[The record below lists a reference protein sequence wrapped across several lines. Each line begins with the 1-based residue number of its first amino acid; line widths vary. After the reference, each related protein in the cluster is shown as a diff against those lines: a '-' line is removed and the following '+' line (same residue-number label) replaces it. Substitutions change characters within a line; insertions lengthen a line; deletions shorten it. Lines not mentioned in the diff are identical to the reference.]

1 MHFQNTDTPHDFDV
15 APPATEVVIVGG
27 GIIGASTALHLAM
40 RGIPVVLCEKGTI
53 GEEQS
58 NRNWGWVRKMGR
70 DIREMPLMIQ
80 SMKLWDE
87 LAGVI
92 GADTGFRRAGTT
104 YFCDQEQDMGKYEA
118 WMKAMAGFNLDTRFV
133 NRAEVNGLAPRN
145 TRNFAGG
152 LHTPS
157 DGYAEPHLATRL
169 IAEGARK
176 LGARIIEGCA
186 VRGFET
192 SGGRVSEVV
201 TEKGRI
207 RCKSV
212 VLAGGI
218 WSSVFA
224 RNQNTK
230 VPQLKMLS
238 QVMRTQPIEGGPLG
252 CGSGKGFGFRKRND
266 GGYNVGMRSAHAV
279 DIVPDSFRYLRDYIP
294 AMKNEWRAM
303 KFRIGKR
310 TWQETMM
317 LGGWKLDE
325 RTPFETYRIMRPVP
339 GNDILDQ
346 ATINIKALFP
356 QFRDMVVNERMSAW
370 IDVTPDAIP
379 TISSVDAIP
388 GFFISTGYSGHG
400 FGIAPAA
407 GQLMAEL
414 IIGEK
419 PHVDPTPF
427 RHSRFIDGSEIV
439 HWPIGF

>member
-1 MHFQNTDTPHDFDV
+1 MNFQGSTIRDFDV
-15 APPATEVVIVGG
+15 VPSETDVVIVGG
-27 GIIGASTALHLAM
+27 GIIGVCTALHLAQ

-58 NRNWGWVRKMGR
+58 SRNWGWVRKMGR
-70 DIREMPLMIQ
+70 DIREMPLMIHA
-80 SMKLWDE
+80 MKLWDE
-87 LAGVI
+87 LATTI
-92 GADTGFRRAGTT
+92 GADPGFRRQGIT

-118 WMKAMAGFNLDTRFV
+118 WMKAMEPFGLDTHFV
-133 NRAEVNGLAPRN
+133 GRDKVNALAPGN

-157 DGYAEPHLATRL
+157 DGFAEPHLASRL
-169 IAEGARK
+169 IAQGARK
-176 LGARIIEGCA
+176 FGAHIVEGCA

-212 VLAGGI
+212 LLAGGI
-218 WSSVFA
+218 WSSLFA
-224 RNQNTK
+224 RNQSVK

-238 QVMRTQPIEGGPLG
+238 QVMRTRPIEGGPLG
-252 CGSGKGFGFRKRND
+252 CGSGKGFGFRQRMD
-266 GGYNVGMRSAHAV
+266 GGYNVGMRSAHPV
-279 DIVPDSFRYLRDYIP
+279 DIVPDSFRYLRDYVP
-294 AMKNEWRAM
+294 ALKNEWRAM
-303 KFRIGKR
+303 KFRLGKR
-310 TWQETMM
+310 TVQETMM
-317 LGGWKLDE
+317 LGGWKLDQ
-325 RTPFETYRIMRPVP
+325 RSPFETYRIMRPVP
-339 GNDILDQ
+339 GHKILDQ

-379 TISSVDAIP
+379 VISSVDAIP

-407 GQLMAEL
+407 GQLMAE
-414 IIGEK
+414 IITGEK
-419 PHVDPTPF
+419 PCVDPEPF

>member
-1 MHFQNTDTPHDFDV
+1 MDLRVKNTTTFDV
-15 APPATEVVIVGG
+15 VPVETDVVIVGG
-27 GIIGASTALHLAM
+27 GIIGVCTALQLAQ

-58 NRNWGWVRKMGR
+58 SRNWGWVRKMGR

-80 SMKLWDE
+80 AMKLWDE
-87 LAGVI
+87 LPATI
-92 GADTGFRRAGTT
+92 GADPGFRRQGIT
-104 YFCDQEQDMGKYEA
+104 YFCDEEKDMAKYGPWLEA
-118 WMKAMAGFNLDTRFV
+118 MEPFDLDTHFV
-133 NRAEVNGLAPRN
+133 NRARVNELAPGN

-157 DGYAEPHLATRL
+157 DGYAEPHLASRL
-169 IAEGARK
+169 IAEGARR
-176 LGARIIEGCA
+176 LGAHISEGCA

-207 RCKSV
+207 RCKTV

-218 WSSVFA
+218 WSSLFA
-224 RNQNTK
+224 RNQNVK

-238 QVMRTQPIEGGPLG
+238 QTMRTRPIEGGPLG

-266 GGYNVGMRSAHAV
+266 GGYNVGMRSAHPV

-294 AMKNEWRAM
+294 ALKNEWRAM

-339 GNDILDQ
+339 GNKILDQ
-346 ATINIKALFP
+346 ATINIKKLFP
-356 QFRDMVVNERMSAW
+356 QFKDMVVNERMSAW

-379 TISSVDAIP
+379 TISQVDAIP
-388 GFFISTGYSGHG
+388 GFYISTGYSGHG

-414 IIGEK
+414 ITGEK

>member
-1 MHFQNTDTPHDFDV
+1 MMQDSAAREFEVVPQE
-15 APPATEVVIVGG
+15 TEVVIVGG
-27 GIIGASTALHLAM
+27 GIIGACTALHLAQ
-40 RGIPVVLCEKGTI
+40 RKIPVVLFEKGAI

-58 NRNWGWVRKMGR
+58 SRNWGWVRKMGR
-70 DIREMPLMIQ
+70 DIREMPLMIEAMRQ
-80 SMKLWDE
+80 WDG
-87 LAGVI
+87 LAAVI
-92 GADTGFRRAGTT
+92 GADTGFRRRGIT
-104 YFCDQEQDMGKYEA
+104 YFCDEEKDMARYEPWLEA
-118 WMKAMAGFNLDTRFV
+118 MKPFGLDTHFV
-133 NRAEVNGLAPRN
+133 TRARANELATGN

-169 IAEGARK
+169 IAEGARR
-176 LGARIIEGCA
+176 LGAKLVEGCA

-207 RCKSV
+207 RCKTV

-218 WSSVFA
+218 WSSLFG
-224 RNQNTK
+224 RNQRVK
-230 VPQLKMLS
+230 IPQLKMLS
-238 QVMRTQPIEGGPLG
+238 QTMRTRPIEGGPQG

-266 GGYNVGMRSAHAV
+266 GGYNVGMRSAHPV
-279 DIVPDSFRYLRDYIP
+279 DIVPDSFRYFRDYIP
-294 AMKNEWRAM
+294 AMKNEWKAM
-303 KFRIGKR
+303 KFRVGKR
-310 TWQETMM
+310 TWQEAMM
-317 LGGWKLDE
+317 LGGWKLDQ

-339 GNDILDQ
+339 GHRILDQ
-346 ATINIKALFP
+346 ATINIKKLFP

-379 TISSVDAIP
+379 VISPVEAIP

-414 IIGEK
+414 ITGAT
-419 PHVDPTPF
+419 PLVDPAPF
-427 RHSRFIDGSEIV
+427 RHSRFIDGSTIV